1 GRGSDY
7 YQPARLHRYRTAG
20 PNCAGVIAGGY
31 QVTRIGNISWFK
43 KPRLLVL
50 PAIAVLQICGCTVG
64 PTYKRPTAEVPT
76 AYKELGNWK
85 PAQPNDQNFGGNW
98 WEVFQ
103 DPQLN
108 ALESQVN
115 ISNQNLKAAEAQYT
129 QARALVRYNRAA
141 YFPTLTGGANAS
153 RNKISNNRPPS
164 LTTNG
169 RTYNDF
175 QVPFDLSY
183 EVDVWGRIRR
193 TVESYRDQAQASA
206 ADLATVNLSMH
217 AQVAL
222 FYFQARVLDAEE
234 QLLNSTVTQ
243 YEQALE
249 LIQNRFAGG
258 IASDVEVQQ
267 AETQLETT
275 RAQAIDVGVARAQ
288 YEHAVAVL
296 IGKPPASFSL
306 APLPLTMPPPPIPVG
321 LPSELLER
329 RPDIAAAE
337 RLMASAN
344 AQIGVAKSA
353 YYPLVN
359 LAAVGG
365 FEGGSPTTLLS
376 GPSILW
382 SAGPS
387 ALFTIFDVGRRRAAS
402 DQAVAAY
409 DQAVANYRQTV
420 LAGFQQVED
429 NVAALRI
436 LEHEAQ
442 VQNTAV
448 AAAEKYLALANT
460 RYTGGVTSYLEVTTA
475 QSAALSDE
483 VTAVNILGRR
493 MVAAV
498 LLVQALGGGWD
509 SSALPE
515 RPECCGRLT
524 SNSR

>member
-1 GRGSDY
+1 M
-7 YQPARLHRYRTAG
+7 ARLKPG
-20 PNCAGVIAGGY
+20 LIAL
-31 QVTRIGNISWFK
+31 S
-43 KPRLLVL
+43 
-50 PAIAVLQICGCTVG
+50 AIAVLQICACTVG
-64 PTYKRPTAEVPT
+64 PAYKRPTAEVPT

-85 PAQPNDQNFGGNW
+85 EAQPNEQNLGGNW
-98 WEVFQ
+98 WEMFQ

-108 ALESQVN
+108 ALELQVN
-115 ISNQNLKAAEAQYT
+115 VSNQNLKAAEAQYT

-175 QVPFDLSY
+175 QIPFELSY

-234 QLLNSTVTQ
+234 QLLSSTVTQ

-249 LIQNRFAGG
+249 LIETRFAGG

-296 IGKPPASFSL
+296 IGKPPASFNL

-359 LAAVGG
+359 LAAAGG
-365 FEGGSPTTLLS
+365 FESGSPPTLLS
-376 GPSILW
+376 RPRILW
-382 SAGPS
+382 
-387 ALFTIFDVGRRRAAS
+387 
-402 DQAVAAY
+402 VA
-409 DQAVANYRQTV
+409 
-420 LAGFQQVED
+420 
-429 NVAALRI
+429 
-436 LEHEAQ
+436 
-442 VQNTAV
+442 
-448 AAAEKYLALANT
+448 
-460 RYTGGVTSYLEVTTA
+460 
-475 QSAALSDE
+475 
-483 VTAVNILGRR
+483 
-493 MVAAV
+493 
-498 LLVQALGGGWD
+498 
-509 SSALPE
+509 
-515 RPECCGRLT
+515 RPPA
-524 SNSR
+524 